1 MLENVQPSNG
11 NVKYFTKITQITSK
25 LVFELVMK
33 ISKIKLC
40 FQHVKHFDQT
50 FYHFFLFFLLNIFT
64 QDYPLGWVPLQMR
77 GPARNIAQTYKNNIY
92 TKHDIY
98 NYKNIY
104 TGLYTWVD

>member
-1 MLENVQPSNG
+1 MSRDGCTIFNWGGGEGGSNLG
-11 NVKYFTKITQITSK
+11 LHAKKAKRVPA
-25 LVFELVMK
+25 
-33 ISKIKLC
+33 
-40 FQHVKHFDQT
+40 
-50 FYHFFLFFLLNIFT
+50 FFFFLLYIFT

-92 TKHDIY
+92 TKHDMY